1 MCDNFVKYCLTHGAT
16 IYSLEVPK
24 EMFDDVHVALCNPS
38 IFIDNNR
45 IRLVVRNV
53 NYALWSSD
61 DQYKFTS
68 PYGPLCYITEWND
81 NCLRTRNFL
90 GEITENGFE
99 YKPIDMSNFDVE
111 PIWEFIGLE
120 DARLVRWDG
129 KLYITGVRR
138 DTNTEGQ
145 GRMELSEITEDGVEI
160 SRVRIKAPGNDDT
173 YCEKNW
179 MPILDMPYHYMRW
192 VNPLQIV
199 KVDPETGDTTIVVD
213 KVNSDELPYLN
224 YNDMQMR
231 GSSQVVNVGDYHVA
245 ITHLCELW
253 FNEKNQKSS
262 AGYWEQILVWDK
274 DWNLI
279 KATEP
284 LKFGNIGIEFT
295 NGMAYQDGVYYIPFA
310 LQDNMAFLLTVNE
323 DVINNFVIND
333 DRELGSYILND
344 NVFLEFFDNPTDSYK
359 CENLGDYYFNKGYYA
374 AAVVC
379 YERASEYNTYFSKD
393 DLYVALFKCGLALSR
408 LPNPEI
414 HEMGLWLRMIELLPN
429 RSEGYLMMAKYC
441 FWRDRFDESRIYAKL
456 AYNKNNYK
464 IDIPDYIHKL
474 DTDIILI
481 KSFYFSEDYLHCE
494 DMVNDLLE
502 IEDKNLLPRQR
513 FEINN
518 FIIQINNN
526 KANKYRVL

>member
-1 MCDNFVKYCLTHGAT
+1 
-16 IYSLEVPK
+16 
-24 EMFDDVHVALCNPS
+24 
-38 IFIDNNR
+38 
-45 IRLVVRNV
+45 
-53 NYALWSSD
+53 
-61 DQYKFTS
+61 
-68 PYGPLCYITEWND
+68 
-81 NCLRTRNFL
+81 
-90 GEITENGFE
+90 
-99 YKPIDMSNFDVE
+99 
-111 PIWEFIGLE
+111 
-120 DARLVRWDG
+120 
-129 KLYITGVRR
+129 
-138 DTNTEGQ
+138 
-145 GRMELSEITEDGVEI
+145 
-160 SRVRIKAPGNDDT
+160 
-173 YCEKNW
+173 

-231 GSSQVVNVGDYHVA
+231 GSSQVINVGDYHVA

-274 DWNLI
+274 EWNLI
-279 KATEP
+279 KVTEP
-284 LKFGNIGIEFT
+284 LKFSNMGIEFT
-295 NGMAYQDGVYYIPFA
+295 NGMAYYDGVYYIPFA
-310 LQDNMAFLLTVNE
+310 LQDNMAFLLAVNE
-323 DVINNFVIND
+323 DVVNNFVIND

-393 DLYVALFKCGLALSR
+393 DLYVGLFKCGLALSQ

-441 FWRDRFDESRIYAKL
+441 FWRDRFDESRTYAKL

-474 DTDIILI
+474 DTDITLI
-481 KSFYFSEDYLHCE
+481 KSFYFSENYLDCE
-494 DMVNDLLE
+494 NMVNDLLE

-513 FEINN
+513 IEINN